1 MVKYVVNVLN
11 VYTKKVLYLLERMKM
26 KDDYLT
32 VEETDALIKATLDG
46 DQYAFEKLV
55 NGYIGLVTS
64 IAKEYLTNWEDIQE
78 VIQDVF
84 LEVWKYIN
92 TYNPDKGLFSTWIG
106 RIARNISLKYYRGRV
121 LEASNDIAYHLH
133 LAMQSNCDG
142 CSSDHVP
149 KDDSEMNKIQRAKD
163 ILRKCLVNKVIND
176 KDYQILMFKY
186 IYSYTN
192 EEIMNA
198 LLLNDIKYIRR
209 MIIKAEDKIIKH
221 IKETK

>member
-1 MVKYVVNVLN
+1 
-11 VYTKKVLYLLERMKM
+11 M

-78 VIQDVF
+78 VTQDVF

-106 RIARNISLKYYRGRV
+106 RIARNISLKYYKGRV

-149 KDDSEMNKIQRAKD
+149 KDESGENKIQRAKD
-163 ILRKCLVNKVIND
+163 ILRKCLVNKVING

-186 IYSYTN
+186 LYSYTN

-198 LLLNDIKYIRR
+198 LLLNDIKYVRR
-209 MIIKAEDKIIKH
+209 MIIKAEDKIINY

>member
-1 MVKYVVNVLN
+1 
-11 VYTKKVLYLLERMKM
+11 M

-32 VEETDALIKATLDG
+32 VEETEALVKATLDG
-46 DQYAFEKLV
+46 DQYAFEELV

-106 RIARNISLKYYRGRV
+106 RIARNISLKYYKGRI
-121 LEASNDIAYHLH
+121 LEATNDVAYHLH

-142 CSSDHVP
+142 NLSGHVP
-149 KDDSEMNKIQRAKD
+149 KEDEVEEDDSEEDKLQRAKD
-163 ILRKCLVNKVIND
+163 VLRKCLVNKVINE
-176 KDYQILMFKY
+176 KEYQILMLKY
-186 IYSYTN
+186 LYSCTD
-192 EEIMNA
+192 EEITRN
-198 LLLNDIKYIRR
+198 LFLNDIKYVRR
-209 MIIKAEDKIIKH
+209 MIIKAEDKIIKY
-221 IKETK
+221 IKEKK

>member
-1 MVKYVVNVLN
+1 
-11 VYTKKVLYLLERMKM
+11 M

-163 ILRKCLVNKVIND
+163 ILRKMLRKCLVNKVIND

-186 IYSYTN
+186 LYSYTN

>member
-1 MVKYVVNVLN
+1 
-11 VYTKKVLYLLERMKM
+11 M

-46 DQYAFEKLV
+46 DQYAFEELV

-78 VIQDVF
+78 VTQDVF

-92 TYNPDKGLFSTWIG
+92 TYNPVKGLFSTWIG

-142 CSSDHVP
+142 CSSGHVP
-149 KDDSEMNKIQRAKD
+149 KDESEENKIQRAKEM
-163 ILRKCLVNKVIND
+163 LRKCLVNKVIND

-186 IYSYTN
+186 LYSYTN

-198 LLLNDIKYIRR
+198 LLLNDIKYVRR

>member
-1 MVKYVVNVLN
+1 
-11 VYTKKVLYLLERMKM
+11 M

-46 DQYAFEKLV
+46 YQYAFEKLV

-149 KDDSEMNKIQRAKD
+149 KDDSGENKIQRAKD

-186 IYSYTN
+186 LYSYTN

-198 LLLNDIKYIRR
+198 LLLNDIKYVRR

>member
-1 MVKYVVNVLN
+1 MVKYIVNVLN

-121 LEASNDIAYHLH
+121 LEASNDIAISF
-133 LAMQSNCDG
+133 ASCN
-142 CSSDHVP
+142 
-149 KDDSEMNKIQRAKD
+149 AK
-163 ILRKCLVNKVIND
+163 
-176 KDYQILMFKY
+176 
-186 IYSYTN
+186 
-192 EEIMNA
+192 
-198 LLLNDIKYIRR
+198 
-209 MIIKAEDKIIKH
+209 
-221 IKETK
+221 

>member
-78 VIQDVF
+78 VTQDVF

-142 CSSDHVP
+142 CSSGHVP
-149 KDDSEMNKIQRAKD
+149 KDESEENKIQRAKD
-163 ILRKCLVNKVIND
+163 MLRKCLVNKVIND

-186 IYSYTN
+186 LYSYTN

-198 LLLNDIKYIRR
+198 LLLNDIKYVRR

>member
-1 MVKYVVNVLN
+1 
-11 VYTKKVLYLLERMKM
+11 M

-149 KDDSEMNKIQRAKD
+149 KDDSGENKIQRAKD

-186 IYSYTN
+186 LYSYTN

-198 LLLNDIKYIRR
+198 LLLNDIKYVRR